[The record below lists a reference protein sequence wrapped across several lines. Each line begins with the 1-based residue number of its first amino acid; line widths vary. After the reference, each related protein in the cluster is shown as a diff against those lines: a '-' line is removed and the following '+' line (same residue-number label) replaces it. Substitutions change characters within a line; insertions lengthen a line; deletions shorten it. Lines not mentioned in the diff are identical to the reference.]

1 MPAHCVIGEAD
12 PFISMLLTRFAEA
25 CGLQPVQAQL
35 GEDVYAL
42 ARQLRP
48 TVILLDG
55 ELPGDLRGWEAARRL
70 KADANYHNIPVVSC
84 SWLNE
89 VNARALL
96 PDAVAYLQ
104 KPDLHYDD
112 FVAALR
118 LAGQVNMKT
127 QVEGTVADALQPQ
140 SSPSKGDRHVR

>member
-1 MPAHCVIGEAD
+1 MTAYCVIGEAD

-25 CGLQPVQAQL
+25 CGLQPVQAQI

-55 ELPGDLRGWEAARRL
+55 ELPGDLRGWDAARRL
-70 KADANYHNIPVVSC
+70 KADADCFSIPVISC

-89 VNARALL
+89 TNARALL
-96 PDAVAYLQ
+96 PNATAYLQ

-118 LAGQVNMKT
+118 LVGQVNRKT
-127 QVEGTVADALQPQ
+127 QAEGAAADALQPQ